1 MRHYSYLSP
10 RVLSYLSLRLLL
22 LSWDLQSY
30 HCQQTQVNILL
41 IAVFKL
47 DSLVYSSNANDS
59 SSVVALGVL
68 VSVLLILLIVS
79 IIVNI
84 WLIIWY
90 IRTSAATTYYSLLVL
105 KLCLLNMQGKYN
117 NMFTLLDHKHCTSWQ
132 TWCCW
137 YCNASLRTIWSSQY

>member
-10 RVLSYLSLRLLL
+10 RVLL
-22 LSWDLQSY
+22 LSHVLQSY
-30 HCQQTQVNILL
+30 YHQQTQVKILL

-90 IRTSAATTYYSLLVL
+90 IRTSAATTYYYLLVL
-105 KLCLLNMQGKYN
+105 KLCLLNIQGKHN
-117 NMFTLLDHKHCTSWQ
+117 NMLS
-132 TWCCW
+132 
-137 YCNASLRTIWSSQY
+137 NS